1 MDLETRAGMPS
12 RLVLALDRLLRPDQH
27 ETLRILDGQRLMVAD
42 VLAYSGAVDGDDPR
56 SR

>member
-1 MDLETRAGMPS
+1 MDLETWAGMPS

-42 VLAYSGAVDGDDPR
+42 VLAYSDAVDGDDPR